1 LDNSPSSAN
10 NPSDSTIDADELAH
24 FERLSQDWW
33 ETDGPMSALIKLNPI
48 RIGYIRDK
56 VMENRRFGDRKDRP
70 FDGLHILDIGCG
82 GGLLSEP
89 MTRLG
94 AKVTGI
100 DASNSN
106 INVARTH
113 ASRMGLDIDYREE
126 SLKHIAA
133 SGEQYDIVLAMEV
146 LEHVTDKLTFIR
158 LASKSVKP
166 EGVMF
171 LSTINQTFKAFGM
184 AIIGAEYILKWLP
197 KGTHDW
203 NKFTHPSLLTQS
215 LLTNGLDTID
225 VTGVRYRLSSDRWA
239 LTTDLSV
246 NYMVHAY
253 KPKAGE
259 HR

>member
-1 LDNSPSSAN
+1 MDNSPSSPN

-33 ETDGPMSALIKLNPI
+33 ETDGPMAALIKLNPI

-70 FDGLHILDIGCG
+70 FDGLRILDIGCG

-113 ASRMGLDIDYREE
+113 AGRMGLDIDYREE

-158 LASKSVKP
+158 LASQSVKP

-203 NKFTHPSLLTQS
+203 NKFMHPSLLTQS
-215 LLTNGLDTID
+215 LLTNGMDTID
-225 VTGVRYRLSSDRWA
+225 VTGVRYRLSWA
-239 LTTDLSV
+239 D
-246 NYMVHAY
+246 
-253 KPKAGE
+253 G
-259 HR
+259 R